1 MAFGTDQ
8 SPGLQDV
15 ENRCLVKASLVRA
28 RAPTGALGNTENDA
42 GAGPIEL
49 VAQDSVPP
57 SRHSLAGKCI
67 EVEGG
72 AVNIEPF
79 VLQKRLRAGF
89 HVYRSALRICCEP
102 PSVTSPMRPALR
114 TRCANPTFLSRA
126 TFPWPLPWPWPCV
139 RVRSDPTAYVMNH
152 QTSTFTGAQFEERP

>member
-1 MAFGTDQ
+1 M
-8 SPGLQDV
+8 
-15 ENRCLVKASLVRA
+15 
-28 RAPTGALGNTENDA
+28 
-42 GAGPIEL
+42 
-49 VAQDSVPP
+49 PP

-102 PSVTSPMRPALR
+102 PSVTSPMRPALH

-139 RVRSDPTAYVMNH
+139 RVRSDAASISDLSPSPASAGHDASRNQVR
-152 QTSTFTGAQFEERP
+152 QAERLRKMPVKRRSGDQRPCGVQ